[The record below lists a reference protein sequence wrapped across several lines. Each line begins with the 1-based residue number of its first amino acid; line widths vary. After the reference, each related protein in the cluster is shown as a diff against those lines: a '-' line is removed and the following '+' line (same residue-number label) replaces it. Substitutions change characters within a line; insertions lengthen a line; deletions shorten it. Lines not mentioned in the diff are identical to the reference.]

1 MSDRSKRHHPAP
13 ERRRRGAA
21 MSRDASP
28 VESVGE
34 AQLFMTAAAVP
45 AQRSQ
50 SRMAVRRFLRHRLAV
65 TSLIIFV
72 CVVLFAFVGGWLW
85 KYSYTDIT
93 PDSSVPPSLAHPF
106 GTDAIG
112 HDELAMVMQGTQK
125 SIAIALLVALIAG
138 VVGTVWGATA
148 GYFHGKV
155 DNIMMRITDLVL
167 TLPLLVVAAVL
178 ATNTHGSWLFVAL
191 IIGGLQWAYVA
202 RIVRGEVL
210 SLREREFVVAA
221 RALGARA
228 RWIIFR
234 HLIPNVLGTVIV
246 TVTILVAVAILL
258 EAALSFLGFGV
269 QPPQTSLGL
278 LVSNAQTA
286 VSVRPWLFYF
296 PGLFIII
303 IALTVNFIGD
313 GLRDAFDPMQARRR

>member
-1 MSDRSKRHHPAP
+1 MTDHARRDPATNQDIGPVTGSIAAPAP
-13 ERRRRGAA
+13 
-21 MSRDASP
+21 
-28 VESVGE
+28 
-34 AQLFMTAAAVP
+34 
-45 AQRSQ
+45 RSQ
-50 SRMAVRRFLRHRLAV
+50 ARTIVRRFLRHRLAV
-65 TSLIIFV
+65 TSLAIFV
-72 CVVLFAFVGGWLW
+72 AVVLFAYVGGWLW
-85 KYSYTDIT
+85 RYSYTDIT
-93 PDSSVPPSLAHPF
+93 PDSSQPPSFAHPF

-125 SIAIALLVALIAG
+125 SIAIAFVVALVAGAI
-138 VVGTVWGATA
+138 GTIWGATA
-148 GYFHGKV
+148 GYFHGRV
-155 DNIMMRITDLVL
+155 DNLMMRFTDLVL

-178 ATNTHGSWLFVAL
+178 ATNTHGSWFYVSL

-210 SLREREFVVAA
+210 SLRERDFVEAA

-228 RWIIFR
+228 RWIIAR

-269 QPPQTSLGL
+269 QPPDTSLGL
-278 LVSNAQTA
+278 LVSNAQSA

-313 GLRDAFDPMQARRR
+313 GLRDAFDPKQTRRR